1 MSKKK
6 VTAPLT
12 YDPGKGRP
20 KEHLAYLNWQEMEA
34 LKRLNGNNQERGPKG
49 LPSFPPADAIGSS
62 SKASSKSPSKSTGGN
77 MGSSSSQSGGVKKS
91 SQDNV
96 GAQKASTSTKIGS
109 AVSGAQKGMGAAKA
123 SAAAKIP
130 SGGRTGFSGAGQN
143 AADAKVKAEVA
154 KRDAVRISRESP
166 AYKADTAKKGIG
178 SLGFSQQFEA
188 KPGAKVKGAIEA
200 QKEQMYRP
208 APRYTQPQ
216 AQRMMNPTAIPSME
230 RTSAERVNA
239 MYAERE
245 RAAKAMAQVARAGP
259 FGAPGYT
266 GRYDPKTGR
275 YDAKPTA
282 APSSIA
288 MDPSVAGRLAQAN
301 QNYKTVT
308 GPGGM
313 VSRVYSDPDI
323 RGRTLGDVVT
333 DYGKYAYDTIG
344 GALTA
349 AGDYIGLPDKPV
361 MPSGQSML
369 NDFYEAVRAKPQ
381 APKPIQDRLPSEYSP
396 MPIDN
401 RAYAGLL
408 SGVDPYSVG
417 DIAVRN
423 AISAPG
429 GPPSLDEQLRFH
441 ESLIGSGVGKA
452 MNPVSQINSLSGYAS
467 PATQKPANFSW
478 EGVRPYD
485 IRVTAPPASGIDLR
499 APAKTR
505 SVSVEPT
512 GYEQPGEKFLS
523 VEDVPEPTVQGD
535 ASSAADIKKAAK
547 EAGFPPSVY
556 NDPSFINDANR
567 LGLTG
572 VGNQKLS
579 ATDMAKLHARA
590 YGGNYL
596 TPAERRQAA
605 VIGGVERVVLGGVNA
620 LVPGS
625 STLVKQGKEAMD
637 IEGPKEFLGRPSYE
651 QGYLRDAA
659 RAENIRYG
667 RSPFAEGDRSGG
679 GSDRGGIASITIPTE
694 TVTPRATE
702 STTGTNTGRMV
713 GNRPEIYYYWDLGVN
728 IPSPTDPNYT
738 QYQTYLRERAAAQA
752 AMYG

>member
-62 SKASSKSPSKSTGGN
+62 SKASSKSPSKSTGGK

-154 KRDAVRISRESP
+154 KRDAVKISRESP
-166 AYKADTAKKGIG
+166 AYRADTAKKGIG

-230 RTSAERVNA
+230 RTAAERVNA

-275 YDAKPTA
+275 YDAKPIA
-282 APSSIA
+282 APSSVA

-523 VEDVPEPTVQGD
+523 VENVPEST
-535 ASSAADIKKAAK
+535 SSFVGMSDSEIKKTLK
-547 EAGFPPSVY
+547 DLGYPSKIY
-556 NDPSFINDANR
+556 NNPKFARDFIEDPDR
-567 LGLTG
+567 LGVVGTG
-572 VGNQKLS
+572 NRKLDPVS
-579 ATDMAKLHARA
+579 MAKLHSEA

-596 TPAERRQAA
+596 TPAERAQE
-605 VIGGVERVVLGGVNA
+605 VVSSGIERVVNRNPLLKA
-620 LVPGS
+620 A
-625 STLVKQGKEAMD
+625 TETFKELRD
-637 IEGPKEFLGRPSYE
+637 IESPKEFLSRPQYE
-651 QGYLRDAA
+651 QDYLRDLAK
-659 RAENIRYG
+659 AEAIQYG
-667 RSPFAEGDRSGG
+667 RSPFVEGDRGGG
-679 GSDRGGIASITIPTE
+679 GSDRGGIAALTVPTR
-694 TVTPRATE
+694 TVAPSPTE
-702 STTGTNTGRMV
+702 STTGTTTKV
-713 GNRPEIYYYWDLGVN
+713 GPRPEIYYYWDLGVN